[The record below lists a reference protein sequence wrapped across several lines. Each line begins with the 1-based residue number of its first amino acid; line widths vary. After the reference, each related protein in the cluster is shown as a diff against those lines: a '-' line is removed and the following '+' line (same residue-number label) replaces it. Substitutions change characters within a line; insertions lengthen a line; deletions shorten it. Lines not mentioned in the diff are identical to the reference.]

1 MTLKPG
7 STGRKNSLIGM
18 LVKPDGFSRSYAK
31 NTGVL
36 KKSLRNNSAPPEF
49 TSLGSVIIRRSF
61 GPGDA
66 YAYQRL
72 FLQAPE
78 WKELA
83 GYQNDWMKGCWLNKP
98 ELRICLYTEGDVTE
112 LICDTEDQ
120 FEAELDAIRRF

>member
-1 MTLKPG
+1 LFCVILIPTNCTAWFMTLKPG

-83 GYQNDWMKGCWLNKP
+83 GYQNDWM
-98 ELRICLYTEGDVTE
+98 
-112 LICDTEDQ
+112 
-120 FEAELDAIRRF
+120 

>member
-1 MTLKPG
+1 
-7 STGRKNSLIGM
+7 M
-18 LVKPDGFSRSYAK
+18 LHH
-31 NTGVL
+31 
-36 KKSLRNNSAPPEF
+36 
-49 TSLGSVIIRRSF
+49 
-61 GPGDA
+61 
-66 YAYQRL
+66 QRL

-98 ELRICLYTEGDVTE
+98 ELRICLYTEGDVIE